1 MHFSTA
7 LFTSVA
13 ALAVGANAAVGH
25 AVVKNNCAAPVYLW
39 SVGSAVGPMQT
50 INPGKSYSQV
60 LHHDAKSGGISL
72 KITKTANGLY
82 DGSPQTNFA
91 YTLDGSQTWYDL
103 SDVFGDAFSGKSVSV
118 VPSVSTCPRICWPSG
133 VSPAGSQVKDCTSTA
148 DITLNLCGPKC

>member
-118 VPSVSTCPRICWPSG
+118 VPSSIISMIVPVSITSVIPIVFTVYQA
-133 VSPAGSQVKDCTSTA
+133 VSVSDMGK
-148 DITLNLCGPKC
+148 